1 MVKGELNLVS
11 YVKYFLKKILKI
23 YDEKKIWIIE
33 NY

>member
-11 YVKYFLKKILKI
+11 YVKYFLKKNLKI